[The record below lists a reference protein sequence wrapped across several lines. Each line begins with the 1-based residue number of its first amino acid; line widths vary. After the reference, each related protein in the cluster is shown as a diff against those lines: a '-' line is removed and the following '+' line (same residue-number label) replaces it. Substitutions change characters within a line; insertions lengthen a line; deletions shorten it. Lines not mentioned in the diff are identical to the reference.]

1 MSLTSTSLL
10 LMAVLTLSTCL
21 LNPGRS
27 LDETYPGNDSV
38 VWVTKYISGGAQC
51 DLRNRF
57 TPPDTAALL
66 RRRGVPVFESAVEH
80 QPVCSACSICPAYA
94 ALHFELIRKTDIHLA
109 RKAGFEPDPERPI
122 PPR

>member
-10 LMAVLTLSTCL
+10 LMAALTLSTCL
-21 LNPGRS
+21 LSPGRS
-27 LDETYPGNDSV
+27 LDETYPGHDGV
-38 VWVTKYISGGAQC
+38 VWVTKHISGGAQC

-66 RRRGVPVFESAVEH
+66 RRQGVTVFQSDVEH
-80 QPVCSACSICPAYA
+80 QPVCEACYICPAYA
-94 ALHFELIRKTDIHLA
+94 AVHFELIRKTDVHLA
-109 RKAGFEPDPERPI
+109 RTVGFEPDPERPI